1 VSGYPPP
8 GADDSGWN
16 YSDGIKRVQP
26 DKVRIVST
34 VTGKLVKPEDYKII
48 KTTGQDV
55 NHV

>member
-1 VSGYPPP
+1 MSGYPPP